1 MAVRMLENTINVKE
15 FILDFKD
22 DKLIPQILNYMAD
35 SKNINL
41 KIKLIINKD
50 TKNINIFI
58 LIYLFLFI

>member
-22 DKLIPQILNYMAD
+22 DKSIPQILNYMAD

-41 KIKLIINKD
+41 KINKLIINKD
-50 TKNINIFI
+50 T
-58 LIYLFLFI
+58 